1 MRETTKRFVTRRQG
15 VELAN
20 AEGIPLTKSRVDK
33 DCMKGV
39 GPKPSARFGPREL
52 FTPDTFLKY
61 ARALIQPINKSE
73 AA

>member
-1 MRETTKRFVTRRQG
+1 MREITKRFVTRRQG
-15 VELAN
+15 LELAN

-39 GPKPSARFGPREL
+39 GPKPVARFGPMDL
-52 FTPDTFLKY
+52 FIPDTFLKY
-61 ARALIQPINKSE
+61 ARALIRPIDKSE

>member
-1 MRETTKRFVTRRQG
+1 MQNPKRFVTRRQG
-15 VELAN
+15 GELAN

-39 GPKPSARFGPREL
+39 SRAPVARFGPTDL

-61 ARALIQPINKSE
+61 ARALIRPIDKSE

>member
-1 MRETTKRFVTRRQG
+1 MQENSKRFVTRRQG

-39 GPKPSARFGPREL
+39 GPRPVARFGPIDL
-52 FTPDTFLKY
+52 FTPDAFLKY
-61 ARALIQPINKSE
+61 ARALIRPIAKSE
-73 AA
+73 VA

>member
-1 MRETTKRFVTRRQG
+1 MQENRKCFVTRRQG

-39 GPKPSARFGPREL
+39 GPKPAARFGATEL
-52 FTPDTFLKY
+52 FTPDAFLRY
-61 ARALIQPINKSE
+61 ARALVRPVDKSE

>member
-1 MRETTKRFVTRRQG
+1 MQENTKRFVTRRQG

-20 AEGIPLTKSRVDK
+20 AEGNPLTKSRVDK

-39 GPKPSARFGPREL
+39 GPKPDARFGPRDL
-52 FTPDTFLKY
+52 FTPHTFLKY
-61 ARALIQPINKSE
+61 ARALIRPIGETE

>member
-39 GPKPSARFGPREL
+39 GPMPAARFGPRDL
-52 FTPDTFLKY
+52 FTPATFLKY
-61 ARALIQPINKSE
+61 ARALIQPIKKSE

>member
-39 GPKPSARFGPREL
+39 GPKPAARFGPRDL
-52 FTPDTFLKY
+52 FTTDTFLKY